1 MNKIL
6 FKLIKGNGRFF
17 LGRNWPVWN
26 PEKCHTNLQCESESE
41 RSKEQ
46 FCGCWNEYN
55 RAINECIS
63 EALKNGE
70 IVNPEAV
77 KEDLWKNDQRIAG
90 PVWTLY
96 NWETKMLKDGDTFDL
111 PEGMGFKKE
120 IEWDTLQNYNPDSI
134 PMGTAI
140 ASGTERIRLLPE
152 KPVQEEE
159 SQEELWMDVFEY
171 FEPMP
176 ENQKL
181 LLPVLLKR
189 FIIKRKDS

>member
-6 FKLIKGNGRFF
+6 FKLIEGKGKFF

-70 IVNPEAV
+70 IVNPEV
-77 KEDLWKNDQRIAG
+77 IPEDWLN
-90 PVWTLY
+90 PL
-96 NWETKMLKDGDTFDL
+96 LKDGETIL
-111 PEGMGFKKE
+111 PEGMGFE
-120 IEWDTLQNYNPDSI
+120 VVYNTLPEGQPEQ
-134 PMGTAI
+134 A
-140 ASGTERIRLLPE
+140 IRLIPE
-152 KPVQEEE
+152 KPVQKEE
-159 SQEELWMDVFEY
+159 SQEELFFDLEKRTKHGTLHWSQAHHY
-171 FEPMP
+171 FT
-176 ENQKL
+176 
-181 LLPVLLKR
+181 
-189 FIIKRKDS
+189 IKRKDS

>member
-1 MNKIL
+1 MNKVL
-6 FKLIKGNGRFF
+6 FKLIEGKGRFF

-70 IVNPEAV
+70 IVNPEVIV
-77 KEDLWKNDQRIAG
+77 KGGTHGLLF
-90 PVWTLY
+90 TLGG
-96 NWETKMLKDGDTFDL
+96 KQIMDGDTFDL

-152 KPVQEEE
+152 KPVQKEE
-159 SQEELWMDVFEY
+159 SQEELWSKLSQIALDYTIGTNGMDTVGFEEEAKKQG
-171 FEPMP
+171 FTIE
-176 ENQKL
+176 
-181 LLPVLLKR
+181 
-189 FIIKRKDS
+189 RKDS

>member
-6 FKLIKGNGRFF
+6 FKLIEGKGKFF

-63 EALKNGE
+63 EDLKNGE
-70 IVNPEAV
+70 ILNPEVV
-77 KEDLWKNDQRIAG
+77 KEELWKNDQRITG
-90 PVWTLY
+90 PGWSLY

-111 PEGMGFKKE
+111 PEGMGFE
-120 IEWDTLQNYNPDSI
+120 GTLVDFDKNGIMVYR
-134 PMGTAI
+134 GVK
-140 ASGTERIRLLPE
+140 LLPE
-152 KPVQEEE
+152 KPVQKEE
-159 SQEELWMDVFEY
+159 SQKDMWIDVFKLVDTNHTIEY
-171 FEPMP
+171 LSDLFT
-176 ENQKL
+176 
-181 LLPVLLKR
+181 LKR
-189 FIIKRKDS
+189 KE